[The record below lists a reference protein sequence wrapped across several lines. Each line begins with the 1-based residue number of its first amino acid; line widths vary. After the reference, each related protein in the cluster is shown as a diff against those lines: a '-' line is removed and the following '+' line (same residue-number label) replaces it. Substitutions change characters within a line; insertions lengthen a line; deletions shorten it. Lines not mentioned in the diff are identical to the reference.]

1 MKEVGQDQQLR
12 QLAGRREQLETTLRD
27 QFEAVVAARTDFA
40 AAQNLSGTVRRA
52 LTIFMI
58 ALRNM
63 ASAADGQAAHQHRRI
78 AREALDGCSEGIPCW
93 IMPSWRVAERLPAR
107 LGAFDLVIIDEA
119 SGCDVCELAT
129 LLRGRKI
136 LVIGDD
142 KQVGPPPLENGNAQR
157 EGVGDVFLRAL
168 PRTIRPFMLPGSSL
182 YDLAKVM
189 FPGNQI
195 HLREDAHGDGEPM
208 GMTCGSGD
216 LPPIAPADSAE
227 DAQSDQAIDLLPAV
241 DEPWAPRPTLVL
253 SGANLAS
260 EISKVVAHLPRSNR
274 LQRQDAVSTTANR
287 KPTSLDDTLI
297 ESPPIAADAAS
308 FHQIASD
315 DRPVSEQSPETAVAL
330 PALMVDKQTRG
341 IGAEGHLG
349 ETRSAELES
358 PRWLVRTPFVHN
370 DATRLS
376 ATPVVEALLDGAMRV
391 TGAEQNVVAQPRG
404 ADARRSVNGRR
415 VAMAAVFMLMMV
427 LAATYWLLGPGIN
440 SGLAASISSS
450 LSRGFTLPAFAKSF
464 DRVVQSGQQN
474 PAAELPQDALG
485 GQPKNVAT
493 LRIDPTAAGEGP
505 SIAPIEQ
512 RAILYEEDP
521 TDPKGKRYAG
531 GVTWRTENIS
541 AASGKPA
548 EVVVKADLN
557 VVDAK
562 TAVSMTFRRNTDRT
576 LPASHVVD
584 IKFDRPR
591 DAANGEISK
600 LHGLLMKQEGKI
612 HGIPLEGEA
621 AKVNSGYFMVALS
634 SGASQLQRNLKLL
647 KENSRFEVV
656 LVYGN
661 GNKAILIVD
670 KGAPGEQAFKEAF
683 AAWGE

>member
-1 MKEVGQDQQLR
+1 
-12 QLAGRREQLETTLRD
+12 
-27 QFEAVVAARTDFA
+27 
-40 AAQNLSGTVRRA
+40 
-52 LTIFMI
+52 
-58 ALRNM
+58 
-63 ASAADGQAAHQHRRI
+63 
-78 AREALDGCSEGIPCW
+78 
-93 IMPSWRVAERLPAR
+93 
-107 LGAFDLVIIDEA
+107 
-119 SGCDVCELAT
+119 
-129 LLRGRKI
+129 
-136 LVIGDD
+136 
-142 KQVGPPPLENGNAQR
+142 
-157 EGVGDVFLRAL
+157 
-168 PRTIRPFMLPGSSL
+168 
-182 YDLAKVM
+182 
-189 FPGNQI
+189 
-195 HLREDAHGDGEPM
+195 
-208 GMTCGSGD
+208 
-216 LPPIAPADSAE
+216 
-227 DAQSDQAIDLLPAV
+227 
-241 DEPWAPRPTLVL
+241 
-253 SGANLAS
+253 
-260 EISKVVAHLPRSNR
+260 
-274 LQRQDAVSTTANR
+274 
-287 KPTSLDDTLI
+287 
-297 ESPPIAADAAS
+297 
-308 FHQIASD
+308 
-315 DRPVSEQSPETAVAL
+315 
-330 PALMVDKQTRG
+330 MVDKQTRG

-358 PRWLVRTPFVHN
+358 PRWLVRTPLVHN